1 MDKTSQSNR
10 RSCIPS
16 SYILSFAKFKKL
28 HDQKYCTP
36 IITFYLHLQR
46 REHNLLNDDRLFRS
60 RRRSKSGLENKSGS
74 YLSRKSWKGQVKHF
88 IENLSGLLMTEGS
101 GLWGDREREKSSWL
115 LWEGCDEAELLD
127 SAEQSHDAR
136 VLFTSSFDDLG
147 GIAQG
152 VMTVL
157 SPAKCL
163 TNRSNSSILKNGT
176 SVLLQ
181 NKSSK
186 IDNTSSE
193 CCSKLCS

>member
-1 MDKTSQSNR
+1 MNTTCWMTTAFSDQGGGRNRGLKTSLGHT
-10 RSCIPS
+10 CPG
-16 SYILSFAKFKKL
+16 KVGKV
-28 HDQKYCTP
+28 P
-36 IITFYLHLQR
+36 
-46 REHNLLNDDRLFRS
+46 
-60 RRRSKSGLENKSGS
+60 
-74 YLSRKSWKGQVKHF
+74 VKHYL
-88 IENLSGLLMTEGS
+88 ENLSGLLMTEGS

-115 LWEGCDEAELLD
+115 LWEGWDEAELLD

-163 TNRSNSSILKNGT
+163 TNRSNSSILEKNTGE
-176 SVLLQ
+176 LLQ

>member
-1 MDKTSQSNR
+1 MTTAFSDQGGGRSRGLKTSLGHT
-10 RSCIPS
+10 CPG
-16 SYILSFAKFKKL
+16 KVG
-28 HDQKYCTP
+28 
-36 IITFYLHLQR
+36 
-46 REHNLLNDDRLFRS
+46 EV
-60 RRRSKSGLENKSGS
+60 
-74 YLSRKSWKGQVKHF
+74 QVKHYL
-88 IENLSGLLMTEGS
+88 ENLSGLLMTEPS

-115 LWEGCDEAELLD
+115 LWEGWDEAELLD

-163 TNRSNSSILKNGT
+163 TNRSNSSILENTGE
-176 SVLLQ
+176 LLQ
-181 NKSSK
+181 DKSNK
-186 IDNTSSE
+186 IDDTSSE